1 MSQGAV
7 CIGKIAGIDIELH
20 WLFILL
26 ILFFIYLS
34 PLLGLI
40 WILLFICVL
49 IHELSHSITAIGNGI
64 KVSKI
69 ILLPIGG
76 ASIIDQTEIDPK
88 VEFNVSIAGPITSLL
103 LGGIFGIIVIF
114 TPPGIITY
122 LVQYLFLINILL
134 GLFNLLP
141 AFPMD
146 GGRVLRSYLEKKK
159 NFYDATMITA
169 KVSRYFM
176 LLIIIGTVVFVALP
190 TGYPLINKEIIF
202 IWDLIIVFFLYEGM
216 RAEEDNVMIRQ
227 ATKGLT
233 IKDAMSGNYAIV
245 KWNSKASELYN
256 LMKKS
261 REHTLITKN
270 PQGVYCVVN
279 VFDQGALKRAASV
292 KDLAAEIPNMQSS
305 TTISDAVSKIEAA
318 PFKIGVILRGK
329 KLIGIATG
337 QHISAF
343 LALHMRAKTRGKA
356 LNN

>member
-1 MSQGAV
+1 MSQGSV
-7 CIGKIAGIDIELH
+7 RIGRIAGIDIELH

-49 IHELSHSITAIGNGI
+49 IHELSHSITAMRNGI

-76 ASIIDQTEIDPK
+76 ASIIDQTEIAPN
-88 VEFNVSIAGPITSLL
+88 VEFNISISGPIMSLV
-103 LGGIFGIIVIF
+103 LGGLFGILVIF
-114 TPPGIITY
+114 TPAGIITY
-122 LVQYLFLINILL
+122 IVQYLFLINILL

-146 GGRVLRSYLEKKK
+146 GGRVLRSYLQKRQ
-159 NFYDATMITA
+159 NFYDATMVTA

-176 LLIIIGTVVFVALP
+176 ALIIIGTLVFVAVP
-190 TGYPLINKEIIF
+190 SGYSVFYKEIIF
-202 IWDLIIVFFLYEGM
+202 IWDIIIVFFLYEGM
-216 RAEEDNVMIRQ
+216 KAEEDNVFIRRE
-227 ATKGLT
+227 TKGLT
-233 IKDAMSGNYAIV
+233 IKDAMNKNYAII
-245 KWNSKASELYN
+245 KWDAKPSELFN

-261 REHTLITKN
+261 QEHTILTKN
-270 PQGVYCVVN
+270 PSGVYCVVN
-279 VFDQGALKRAASV
+279 VFDRTSLNKSGSV
-292 KDLAAEIPNMQSS
+292 SSLAAEIPNLQYSS
-305 TTISDAVSKIEAA
+305 TISDAVSKIETT
-318 PFKIGVILRGK
+318 PFKIGAILRGK

-343 LALHMRAKTRGKA
+343 LALHIASKTSRKGFK
-356 LNN
+356 